1 MLKESHENG
10 EGVLVM
16 LGEGDLTS
24 GTDEVGLL
32 AHEGRK
38 VRSEV
43 LAAIGK
49 SIFMLLARRRTFR

>member
-32 AHEGRK
+32 AHEDRK
-38 VRSEV
+38 VR
-43 LAAIGK
+43 
-49 SIFMLLARRRTFR
+49 R